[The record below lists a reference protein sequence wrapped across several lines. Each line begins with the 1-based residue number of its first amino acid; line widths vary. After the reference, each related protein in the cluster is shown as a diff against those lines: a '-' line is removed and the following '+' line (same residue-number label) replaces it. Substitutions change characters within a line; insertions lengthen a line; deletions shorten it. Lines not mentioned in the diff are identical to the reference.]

1 MRYLTLD
8 RVLTIQRRLIDEI
21 GGSHGVRDMNGVDS
35 AVAQP
40 RQTMFGEDLYPTLP
54 EKAGALGY
62 SLVANHG
69 FVDGNKRVG
78 YSAMEAFLLMNGHEL
93 SSSTEDGERVILAV
107 AAGAMGRED
116 FTEWVRQH
124 IVPR

>member
-40 RQTMFGEDLYPTLP
+40 QQTMFGEDLYPTLP

-107 AAGAMGRED
+107 AAGEMGRED

>member
-21 GGSHGVRDMNGVDS
+21 GGSPGVRDMNGVDS

-40 RQTMFGEDLYPTLP
+40 QQTMFGEDLYPTLP

-107 AAGAMGRED
+107 AAGEMARED